1 MRLKDLLLG
10 CLLLGLFLKIT
21 AEIAKKN
28 PEDDSS
34 KETVSITKW
43 QYCLSCKETVN
54 LYVKLA
60 SDEIQS
66 MQKSGKPAL
75 SSLEANQLAHFICD
89 HSSFNHF
96 QPWMKFGCMKLMEDH
111 SIDFLQQFAGHVTIN
126 DIINKAENYG
136 RKRRVSHL
144 YASCI
149 LP

>member
-10 CLLLGLFLKIT
+10 CLILGLFLKIT
-21 AEIAKKN
+21 AETVKKDT
-28 PEDDSS
+28 EGDSS

-43 QYCLSCKETVN
+43 QFCLSCKETVN

-89 HSSFNHF
+89 HSSFNNF

-111 SIDFLQQFAGHVTIN
+111 SIDFLQQFAGYVTIN

-136 RKRRVSHL
+136 RKRRVSHF
-144 YASCI
+144 YASFI
-149 LP
+149 LT